1 MLACGVL
8 LTCNDA
14 IAKLLVS
21 GYPVAQ
27 ILCIHAAC
35 AVTLL
40 LGLGALRGDLRSL
53 RVVNWRLHVLR
64 SGLYAAASFAFVTA
78 LRHLPL
84 ADTVALAFASPIVIA
99 AIAPFV
105 LREAVERW
113 RWITILVGFA
123 GILVMLRPGTGGMHW
138 AMLLPVF
145 VAVADGVRDM
155 VTRRMTGG
163 ETTYAILLMTAA
175 TMVAVSL
182 PLALAG
188 DWSPVPAGDLVLFAA
203 GAALFVGAHYAMIE
217 AYRRGETVAVAPFR
231 FMQIIWSIAAGY
243 ILWRDV
249 PDAFM
254 LVGAALT
261 IASGLYFV
269 WRETRRARG

>member
-1 MLACGVL
+1 VL